1 MMSRNLALPYLAVP
15 PTEYDQRYFA
25 ELVQSIAVY
34 MQQERNPG
42 EGRFTK
48 VVLTD
53 LPTSATGLEP
63 GTLWNDS
70 GTVKVAT

>member
-1 MMSRNLALPYLAVP
+1 MSRNLPLPYLPVP
-15 PTEYDQRYFA
+15 PAQYDQRYFA
-25 ELVQSIAVY
+25 ELVQSIAIY
-34 MQQERNPG
+34 IQQERNPG
-42 EGRFTK
+42 EGRFTN

-53 LPTSATGLEP
+53 LPTSATGLPP

>member
-1 MMSRNLALPYLAVP
+1 MSRNLPLPYLPVP
-15 PTEYDQRYFA
+15 PAEYDQRYFA
-25 ELVQSIAVY
+25 ELVQSIAIY

-42 EGRFTK
+42 EGRFTN

>member
-1 MMSRNLALPYLAVP
+1 MSRNLPLPYLPVP
-15 PTEYDQRYFA
+15 PEQYSQRYFA

-42 EGRFTK
+42 EGRFTN

>member
-1 MMSRNLALPYLAVP
+1 MARNLPLPYLSIP
-15 PTEYDQRYFA
+15 PAQYDQRYFN
-25 ELVQSIAVY
+25 ELIQSIAVF

>member
-1 MMSRNLALPYLAVP
+1 MSRNLPLPYLAVP
-15 PTEYDQRYFA
+15 PAPYDQRYFA

-42 EGRFTK
+42 EGRFTN

-53 LPTSATGLEP
+53 LPTSATGLES

-70 GTVKVAT
+70 GTVKVVP

>member
-1 MMSRNLALPYLAVP
+1 MSRNLPLPYLAVP
-15 PTEYDQRYFA
+15 PAEYDQRYFS

-42 EGRFTK
+42 EGRFTN

-53 LPTSATGLEP
+53 LPTSATGLES

-70 GTVKVAT
+70 GTVKVVP

>member
-1 MMSRNLALPYLAVP
+1 MSRVTNYPFFPEP
-15 PTEYDQRYFA
+15 PEQYDRQYMSQLTRAFSVFA
-25 ELVQSIAVY
+25 QQVQ
-34 MQQERNPG
+34 NPG

-53 LPTSATGLEP
+53 LPTSTTGLEA

-70 GTVKVAT
+70 GTVKVVT

>member
-1 MMSRNLALPYLAVP
+1 MSRNLVLPYFPVAP
-15 PTEYDQRYFA
+15 AQYDQQYMNEIVRSF
-25 ELVQSIAVY
+25 SVY
-34 MQQERNPG
+34 LQQQANPG
-42 EGRFTK
+42 LGRFTN
-48 VVLTD
+48 VTLTD

>member
-1 MMSRNLALPYLAVP
+1 MSRNLPLPYLPVP
-15 PTEYDQRYFA
+15 PAQYDQRYFA
-25 ELVQSIAVY
+25 ELVQSIAIY

-42 EGRFTK
+42 EGRFTN

-53 LPTSATGLEP
+53 LPTSATGLPP

>member
-1 MMSRNLALPYLAVP
+1 MPRNLPLPYLPVP
-15 PTEYDQRYFA
+15 PAEYDQRYFA
-25 ELVQSIAVY
+25 ELVQSIAIY

-42 EGRFTK
+42 EGRFTN

>member
-1 MMSRNLALPYLAVP
+1 VSRNLPLPYLAIP
-15 PTEYDQRYFA
+15 PADYDQRYFA
-25 ELVQSIAVY
+25 ELVQTIAVY

-53 LPTSATGLEP
+53 LPTSAAGLEP

>member
-1 MMSRNLALPYLAVP
+1 MSRLNNFPFFPEP
-15 PTEYDQRYFA
+15 PAEYSPQYISQITRAFSIFA
-25 ELVQSIAVY
+25 QQVQ
-34 MQQERNPG
+34 NPG

-53 LPTSATGLEP
+53 LPTSATGLEV

-70 GTVKVAT
+70 GTVKIVI

>member
-1 MMSRNLALPYLAVP
+1 MSRNLPLPYLPVP
-15 PTEYDQRYFA
+15 PQQYDQRYFSD
-25 ELVQSIAVY
+25 LVQSLAVF
-34 MQQERNPG
+34 MQQTQNPG

-53 LPTSATGLEP
+53 LPTSPTGLEP

-70 GTVKVAT
+70 GTVKVAS

>member
-1 MMSRNLALPYLAVP
+1 MSRNLPLPYLPVP

-25 ELVQSIAVY
+25 ELVQSIAIY

-53 LPTSATGLEP
+53 LPTSATGLES

-70 GTVKVAT
+70 GTVKVVP

>member
-1 MMSRNLALPYLAVP
+1 MSRNLPLPYLPVP
-15 PTEYDQRYFA
+15 PAEYDQRYFA
-25 ELVQSIAVY
+25 ELVQSIAIY

-53 LPTSATGLEP
+53 LPTSATGLES

-70 GTVKVAT
+70 GTVKVVP

>member
-1 MMSRNLALPYLAVP
+1 MSRNLPLPYFAVP
-15 PTEYDQRYFA
+15 PAEYSQRYFD
-25 ELVQSIAVY
+25 ELVRSIATY

-70 GTVKVAT
+70 GTVKVVT

>member
-1 MMSRNLALPYLAVP
+1 MSRNLVLPYFPVAP
-15 PTEYDQRYFA
+15 AQYDQQYMNEIVRSF
-25 ELVQSIAVY
+25 SVY
-34 MQQERNPG
+34 LQQQGNPG
-42 EGRFTK
+42 LGRFTN
-48 VVLTD
+48 VTLTD

>member
-1 MMSRNLALPYLAVP
+1 MSRNLPLPYLPIP
-15 PTEYDQRYFA
+15 PQQYDQRYFA
-25 ELVQSIAVY
+25 EFIRSFTLFMEQS
-34 MQQERNPG
+34 QNPG

-53 LPTSATGLEP
+53 LPTSPTDLEP

-70 GTVKVAT
+70 GTVKVVT

>member
-1 MMSRNLALPYLAVP
+1 MSRNLPLPYLPVP
-15 PTEYDQRYFA
+15 PQQYDQRYFA
-25 ELVQSIAVY
+25 ELIQSLAVF
-34 MQQERNPG
+34 MQQTQNPG

-53 LPTSATGLEP
+53 LPTSPTGLEP

-70 GTVKVAT
+70 GTVKVAS